1 MKKVFHVVGSLGL
14 GGAERVVVE
23 YATSHDRSRYEPEVC
38 CVGDAGPLA
47 GILDERGV
55 PVHALGRRSRLDFR
69 AVFKLAR
76 LIRRRGVDVV
86 HDHNFTA
93 MTVGIPAA
101 ILGGATAVLRTEH
114 NVATRRFPLRLALSR
129 VAGMRE
135 NAQIAVSD
143 AVARSR
149 LAEGR
154 LSPARLVTIRNGI
167 DDTLRP
173 VAGDRRE
180 VRRELGVPEDAVL
193 CLTVGNLTP
202 QKDHENLIRAAAAV
216 SDQVPPVYFAV
227 AGGGPILKHLADHA
241 AELGVGDRVAF
252 LGPRDDVPRLLRGAD
267 VFVLSS
273 AWEGLPITVL
283 EAMAAGVPCVSTAV
297 GGVPEVI
304 RNGVNGYVV
313 PPRDHE
319 ALAEKIAL
327 LARDAGQRSRLA
339 AMARRTYERAFTAKH
354 MVRQTEALYDLA
366 LAGHAHRAPS
376 GKIKV
381 LYVIGQLDRG
391 GAERQLLELA
401 TRLPKDRFEPVV
413 CCLGRPGP
421 LGREIEESGVR
432 LVVHAKPVGNFSGAS
447 RKLARLVRAER
458 PVILHAFLSSANWR
472 GLVVGRLLRVPIVIT
487 SMRNVDVHTKFRG
500 NAIERLL
507 SSITDQVIANAGAVK
522 DYVAEMHWVDPRRI
536 RVVYNG
542 ISVERVLGR
551 ATGTPGGA
559 EAPWVT
565 DVPAGESFPGS
576 GAGEGPT
583 VTVIASLTPKKDH
596 RTFLAAAARIAS
608 ERPEVRFLV
617 VGDGPLRA
625 ELSEHAKD
633 LGLGDA
639 VTFAGSTDKV
649 GAVLAST
656 DVFVLT
662 SIKEG
667 CSNVILES
675 MAAGRP
681 VVATSVGGNPELIA
695 EGETGFL
702 LPVGDAEGIARRVLD
717 LLGDEELRR
726 RMGRAGRE
734 RVLARYTTEHMVDDT
749 IGFYLEMLDERVPG
763 LVGWVDALS
772 AREFDTA

>member
-38 CVGDAGPLA
+38 CVGDVGPLA

-69 AVFKLAR
+69 AVFRLAR

-114 NVATRRFPLRLALSR
+114 NVAARCFPFRRALSR
-129 VAGMRE
+129 LASMRE

-154 LSPARLVTIRNGI
+154 FSPAHLVTIRNGI

-173 VAGDRRE
+173 AAGDRNE
-180 VRRELGVPEDAVL
+180 VRRELGVPVDAVL

-227 AGGGPILKHLADHA
+227 AGGGPILEHLADHA
-241 AELGVGDRVAF
+241 TALGVGDRVSF
-252 LGPRDDVPRLLRGAD
+252 LGLRDDVPRLLRGAD

-283 EAMAAGVPCVSTAV
+283 EAMAAGVPCVSTDV

-304 RNGVNGYVV
+304 RDGVNGYVV

-327 LARDAGQRSRLA
+327 LATDAGQRSRLA
-339 AMARRTYERAFTAKH
+339 AMARRTYEKAFTAKH
-354 MVRQTEALYDLA
+354 MVGQTEALYDLT
-366 LAGHAHRAPS
+366 LSGHAVRAPA
-376 GKIKV
+376 GRIKV

-391 GAERQLLELA
+391 GAERQLMELA
-401 TRLPKDRFEPVV
+401 TGLPRDRYEPVV
-413 CCLGRPGP
+413 CCLGQPGP
-421 LGREIEESGVR
+421 LGREIEEAGVR
-432 LVVHAKPVGNFSGAS
+432 LVVHAKPLGNFSGAS
-447 RKLARLVRAER
+447 RKLAQLVRAER

-487 SMRNVDVHTKFRG
+487 SMRNVDVHTGFRG

-522 DYVAEMHWVDPRRI
+522 DYVAEMHWVDPKRI

-542 ISVERVLGR
+542 ISVGRVVGD
-551 ATGTPGGA
+551 AGA
-559 EAPWVT
+559 PVGEKVPSVT
-565 DVPAGESFPGS
+565 DPPSVEPLPGS
-576 GAGEGPT
+576 GPT
-583 VTVIASLTPKKDH
+583 VTVVASLTPKKDH
-596 RTFLAAAARIAS
+596 MTFLAAAASIAS
-608 ERPEVRFLV
+608 QMPETRFLV
-617 VGDGPLRA
+617 VGDGPLMA
-625 ELSEHAKD
+625 ELTERARE

-639 VTFAGSTDKV
+639 VTFTGSTDQV
-649 GAVLAST
+649 GEVLART
-656 DVFVLT
+656 DVFALT

-681 VVATSVGGNPELIA
+681 VVATAVGGNPELIE

-702 LPVGDAEGIARRVLD
+702 LPVGDYEGIARRVLE
-717 LLGDEELRR
+717 LLRDDDLRR
-726 RMGRAGRE
+726 TMGAAGRE
-734 RVLARYTTEHMVDDT
+734 RVLAKYTTERMVEDT
-749 IGFYLEMLDERVPG
+749 MDFYLELLDERVPG

>member
-47 GILDERGV
+47 AVLDERGV
-55 PVHALGRRSRLDFR
+55 PVHALERRSRLDFR
-69 AVFKLAR
+69 AVLRLAG

-114 NVATRRFPLRLALSR
+114 NVAAARFPFRLALSR
-129 VAGMRE
+129 LASMRE
-135 NAQIAVSD
+135 NAQIAVSE

-154 LSPARLVTIRNGI
+154 FSPARLVTIRNGI

-173 VAGDRRE
+173 VAGDRAE
-180 VRRELGVPEDAVL
+180 VRRELGVPDDAVL
-193 CLTVGNLTP
+193 CLTVGNLSP

-216 SDQVPPVYFAV
+216 SDLVPPVYFAV
-227 AGGGPILKHLADHA
+227 AGGGPILQHLSDHA
-241 AELGVGDRVAF
+241 AELGVGDRVSF
-252 LGPRDDVPRLLRGAD
+252 LGSRDDVPRLLRGSD
-267 VFVLSS
+267 LFVLSS

-304 RNGVNGYVV
+304 RDGVNGYVV

-319 ALAEKIAL
+319 ALADKIAL
-327 LARDAGQRSRLA
+327 LSRDAGRRSRLA
-339 AMARRTYERAFTAKH
+339 AAARRSYEKAFTAKH
-354 MVRQTEALYDLA
+354 MVGQTEALYDLA
-366 LAGHAHRAPS
+366 LSGHADRAPA

-381 LYVIGQLDRG
+381 LYVIGQLERG
-391 GAERQLLELA
+391 GAERQLMELA
-401 TRLPKDRFEPVV
+401 TRLPRDRFEPIV
-413 CCLGRPGP
+413 CCLGQLGP
-421 LGREIEESGVR
+421 LGREIEEAGVR
-432 LVVHAKPVGNFSGAS
+432 LVVLAKRLGNFSGAS
-447 RKLARLVRAER
+447 RKLARLVRTER

-472 GLVVGRLLRVPIVIT
+472 GLIVGRFLRVPIVLT
-487 SMRNVDVHTKFRG
+487 SVRNVDVHTRFRG
-500 NAIERLL
+500 NAIERIL
-507 SSITDQVIANAGAVK
+507 SGITDRVIVNAGAVK
-522 DYVAEMHWVDPRRI
+522 DYVAEMHWVDPEKI
-536 RVVYNG
+536 RVIYNG
-542 ISVERVLGR
+542 ISVRRVSGHVDAAPADGNVPSR
-551 ATGTPGGA
+551 TGSPPP
-559 EAPWVT
+559 EP
-565 DVPAGESFPGS
+565 FPGS
-576 GAGEGPT
+576 GAGSGPT
-583 VTVIASLTPKKDH
+583 ITVIASLTPKKDH
-596 RTFLAAAARIAS
+596 ATFLEAAALIAR
-608 ERPEVRFLV
+608 ERPDARFLI
-617 VGDGPLRA
+617 VGDGQLRA
-625 ELSEHAKD
+625 ELTEHARK
-633 LGLGDA
+633 LGLGEA
-639 VTFAGSTDKV
+639 VTFAGMTDRI

-656 DVFVLT
+656 DVSVLT

-667 CSNVILES
+667 CSNVVLEA

-681 VVATSVGGNPELIA
+681 VVATAVGGNPELIE

-702 LPVGDAEGIARRVLD
+702 LPAGDAEGVARRVLE

-734 RVLARYTTEHMVDDT
+734 RVLARFSTEHMVEDT
-749 IGFYLEMLDERVPG
+749 IDYYLELLDERVSG
-763 LVGWVDALS
+763 LVGWVDALR
-772 AREFDTA
+772 AREFDTV